1 MNSFRN
7 RLLVL
12 IIGLIAV
19 TQTVT
24 LVAVL
29 ASTQRNVEARAAEQ
43 LTAGGSYALQLV
55 AFRASQL
62 AGGVAV
68 LASDF
73 GFREAVSWRDVPTI
87 LSAASNHSRRIEA
100 DLLLLVDTQGK
111 LIAATDRVDPG
122 FVASMEGF
130 IDRALMSP
138 DLPHFALLSGRPY
151 QFFAAPVRAPDTIA
165 WLVMGFAVNDA
176 LARKI
181 GGLVGVDVSF
191 IAIDGA
197 VARNVASTLDS
208 GLRDLMPALPEPG
221 PMGTTAPGKLTA
233 GSEEFLVHIV
243 DLEPDNHAVRLLLQK
258 PIREVLAP
266 FLAVRNAMLVVSG
279 TALLLA
285 MIVAV
290 LLGRSATRPIDKL
303 VAAARR
309 IEGGQYKEP
318 IAVSGSEEFRRLAG
332 TLNAMQERVAEREA
346 RIRHQAYHDE
356 LTGLPNRA
364 QAESE
369 LARVLV
375 EAGGKARV
383 TVMVIHLSNLRELNA
398 SLGHRIG
405 DEVLLATANRLT
417 MACQPGERVARLGA
431 SRYVMLLSRQ
441 HSAEDAP
448 RVAATVIDML
458 REPLTLGEVD
468 VELQVTAGL
477 CTSPEQGGAADE
489 MIRRAEIALH
499 DAEVSHERIGRFRV
513 GSDDEHRRR
522 LEIMTDLR
530 RAIEN
535 NGLQLVFQPKV
546 AIATRRVNS
555 VEALVRWTHPKLGPV
570 PPAEFVP
577 LTEQTGGARQLTDWV
592 LRAAIRQMAE
602 WRRSNLVLDVAV
614 NLSAGDIVDA
624 GLGDTILRLLAEYR
638 VAATSLVLEITESAM
653 MRDPITAARNME
665 LLRVAGVR
673 FAIDDF
679 GTGYSSLSQLRKLP
693 VDELKID
700 RSFVSRAHL
709 DADDASIVSSTIEL
723 GHNLG
728 LKVVAEG
735 VEVADT
741 LMMLRKLGC
750 DYAQGYLIS
759 KPLAA
764 DAVMAYVREANQA
777 LEDSDST
784 LIQIRALESISNRR

>member
-29 ASTQRNVEARAAEQ
+29 ESTRRNVEARAAEQ
-43 LTAGGSYALQLV
+43 LTAGTSYALQLV
-55 AFRASQL
+55 KFRASQL
-62 AGGVAV
+62 ASGVAV
-68 LASDF
+68 LAADF
-73 GFREAVSWRDVPTI
+73 GFREAVSSHDPPTI
-87 LSAASNHSRRIEA
+87 LSAASNQSRRIDA
-100 DLLLLVDTQGK
+100 DLLFLVDTQGS
-111 LIAATDRVDPG
+111 LIAATENMDRN
-122 FVASMEGF
+122 FVASMDEL

-138 DLPHFALLSGRPY
+138 DMPHFALLSGQLY
-151 QFFAAPVRAPDTIA
+151 QFFAAPVRATDTIA
-165 WLVMGFAVNDA
+165 WVVMGFAVNDA
-176 LARKI
+176 LALKI
-181 GGLVGVDVSF
+181 GDLVGVDVSF
-191 IAIDGA
+191 IAMDGA
-197 VARNVASTLDS
+197 VARNVASTLDREV
-208 GLRDLMPALPEPG
+208 RDLIPALQEHVAADS
-221 PMGTTAPGKLTA
+221 TAGKLKL
-233 GSEEFLVHIV
+233 GEVEFLVHVV
-243 DLEPDNHAVRLLLQK
+243 DLEPDNHAVRLVLQK
-258 PIREVLAP
+258 PTREVLAP
-266 FLAVRNAMLVVSG
+266 FLTVRNAMLVVSG
-279 TALLLA
+279 TALLVA
-285 MIVAV
+285 IVVAV
-290 LLGRSATRPIDKL
+290 LLGRSATRPIGNL

-309 IEGGQYKEP
+309 IEGGQYREP
-318 IAVSGSEEFRRLAG
+318 IVVSGSEEFRRLAG

-346 RIRHQAYHDE
+346 KIRHQAYHDE
-356 LTGLPNRA
+356 LTGLPNRTL
-364 QAESE
+364 AEAE
-369 LARVLV
+369 LARMLV
-375 EAGGKARV
+375 AAGDKARV
-383 TVMVIHLSNLRELNA
+383 TVMVIHLGNLRELNA

-405 DEVLLATANRLT
+405 DEVLVATARRLT
-417 MACQPGERVARLGA
+417 IACQPGEHVARLGA
-431 SRYVMLLSRQ
+431 SRYVMLLSRR
-441 HSAEDAP
+441 HSSEDAP
-448 RVAATVIDML
+448 RLAATVLDMI
-458 REPLTLGEVD
+458 REPLTLGQVD

-499 DAEVSHERIGRFRV
+499 DAQESRERIGRFRV

-530 RAIEN
+530 RAIESN
-535 NGLQLVFQPKV
+535 ELTLAYQPKV
-546 AIATRRVNS
+546 AIATRRVTS

-577 LTEQTGGARQLTDWV
+577 LAEQTGGSRQLTDWV
-592 LRAAIRQMAE
+592 LRAAIRQMSE
-602 WRRSNLVLDVAV
+602 WHRGNLMLDVAV
-614 NLSAGDIVDA
+614 NLSAGDIGDA
-624 GLGDTILRLLAEYR
+624 GLGDVIMRLLAEYR

-700 RSFVSRAHL
+700 RSFISRAHVN
-709 DADDASIVSSTIEL
+709 ADDASIVSSTIEL

-735 VEVADT
+735 VEVAET
-741 LMMLRKLGC
+741 LLMLRKLGC
-750 DYAQGYLIS
+750 DFAQGYLIS

-764 DAVMAYVREANQA
+764 DQVAGYVREANQV

-784 LIQIRALESISNRR
+784 LIQVRALESLSTRR

>member
-1 MNSFRN
+1 MHSFRN
-7 RLLVL
+7 RLLLL

-29 ASTQRNVEARAAEQ
+29 ESTKRNVEARAAEQ
-43 LTAGGSYALQLV
+43 LTAGTSYALQLV
-55 AFRASQL
+55 EFRASQL
-62 AGGVAV
+62 ASGVAV
-68 LASDF
+68 LAADY
-73 GFREAVSWRDVPTI
+73 GFREAVASHDPPTI
-87 LSAASNHSRRIEA
+87 LSAAANHSQRIDA
-100 DLLLLVDTQGK
+100 DLLLLVDTRGK
-111 LIAATDRVDPG
+111 LIVATEHMDRN
-122 FVASMEGF
+122 FVASMDDL

-138 DLPHFALLSGRPY
+138 DLPHFATLSGRLY

-165 WLVMGFAVNDA
+165 WVVMGFAVNDT

-191 IAIDGA
+191 IAIDGG
-197 VARNVASTLDS
+197 VVRNVASTLDHGS
-208 GLRDLMPALPEPG
+208 RDMIPALLVPG
-221 PMGTTAPGKLTA
+221 STSVAAPGKFRI
-233 GSEEFLVHIV
+233 GSEEFLVQVV

-258 PIREVLAP
+258 PTREVLAP

-285 MIVAV
+285 IAVAV
-290 LLGRSATRPIDKL
+290 LLGRGATRPIEKL

-309 IEGGQYKEP
+309 IEDGEYKEP
-318 IAVSGSEEFRRLAG
+318 IAISGSEEFRRLAG

-364 QAESE
+364 QAEID
-369 LARVLV
+369 LARMLAA
-375 EAGGKARV
+375 AGGRSPV
-383 TVMVIHLSNLRELNA
+383 TVMVIHLSSFRELNA
-398 SLGHRIG
+398 TLGHQIG
-405 DEVLLATANRLT
+405 DEALRATARRLT
-417 MACQPGERVARLGA
+417 IACQSGEVVARFGA
-431 SRYVMLLSRQ
+431 THYVMLLCRH
-441 HSAEDAP
+441 HSMESAP
-448 RVAATVIDML
+448 RLAASIMDMVG
-458 REPLTLGEVD
+458 EPLTLGQID

-477 CTSPEQGGAADE
+477 CTSPEEGGAADE
-489 MIRRAEIALH
+489 IIRRAEIALH
-499 DAEVSHERIGRFRV
+499 DAMDSRERIGRFRV

-522 LEIMTDLR
+522 LGIMTDLR
-530 RAIEN
+530 RAIESN
-535 NGLQLVFQPKV
+535 SLQLVYQPKV
-546 AIATRRVNS
+546 AIATRRVS
-555 VEALVRWTHPKLGPV
+555 GVEALVRWTHPSLGQV

-577 LTEQTGGARQLTDWV
+577 LAEQTGGSRQLTEWV

-602 WRRSNLVLDVAV
+602 WRRNDLALDVAV
-614 NLSAGDIVDA
+614 NLSAGDIVDM
-624 GLGDTILRLLAEYR
+624 GLGDAILRLLAEFR
-638 VAATSLVLEITESAM
+638 VAATSLVLEITEGAM

-679 GTGYSSLSQLRKLP
+679 GTGYSSLTQLRKLP

-700 RSFVSRAHL
+700 RSFISRAHV

-735 VEVADT
+735 VEVAET
-741 LMMLRKLGC
+741 LLMLRKLGC
-750 DYAQGYLIS
+750 DYAQGFLIS
-759 KPLAA
+759 KPMAA
-764 DAVMAYVREANQA
+764 DEVVAYVREADQVV
-777 LEDSDST
+777 EDSDST
-784 LIQIRALESISNRR
+784 LIQVRALETLSKRR

>member
-12 IIGLIAV
+12 VIGLIAV

-24 LVAVL
+24 VVAVL
-29 ASTQRNVEARAAEQ
+29 ASTRRNVEARAAEQ
-43 LTAGGSYALQLV
+43 LTAGASYALQFV
-55 AFRASQL
+55 EFRASQL
-62 AGGVAV
+62 ASGVAV
-68 LASDF
+68 LAADF
-73 GFREAVSWRDVPTI
+73 GFREAVASHDPPTI
-87 LSAASNHSRRIEA
+87 LSAAANHSQRINA
-100 DLLLLVDTQGK
+100 DLLLLADTEGS
-111 LIAATDRVDPG
+111 LIVATERMDRD
-122 FVASMEGF
+122 FATSIDEL

-138 DLPHFALLSGRPY
+138 DMPHFALLSGQLY

-165 WLVMGFAVNDA
+165 WVVMGFAVNDA

-181 GGLVGVDVSF
+181 GDLVGVEVSF

-197 VARNVASTLDS
+197 IARNAASTLDR
-208 GLRDLMPALPEPG
+208 GVRDLLPALPESG
-221 PMGTTAPGKLTA
+221 SADMAPGKMTL
-233 GSEEFLVHIV
+233 GPEEFLVHVV

-258 PIREVLAP
+258 PSHEVLAP
-266 FLAVRNAMLVVSG
+266 FLAVRNAMLAVSG

-285 MIVAV
+285 IVVAV
-290 LLGRSATRPIDKL
+290 LLGRGATRPIDKL

-309 IEGGQYKEP
+309 IEGGEYREP

-346 RIRHQAYHDE
+346 HIRHQAFHDE

-364 QAESE
+364 LAETQ
-369 LARVLV
+369 LARMLS
-375 EAGGKARV
+375 EADGKVTV
-383 TVMVIHLSNLRELNA
+383 TVMVMHLGNLRELNA

-405 DEVLLATANRLT
+405 DELLLATARRLSIV
-417 MACQPGERVARLGA
+417 CQPGERVARLGA
-431 SRYVMLLSRQ
+431 SRYVMLLSRR
-441 HSAEDAP
+441 HTSEDAP
-448 RVAATVIDML
+448 RIAATVIDML
-458 REPLTLGEVD
+458 RERLTVGQVD

-477 CTSPEQGGAADE
+477 CTSPEQGVAADE

-499 DAEVSHERIGRFRV
+499 DAEESRERIGRFRV

-530 RAIEN
+530 RAIESN
-535 NGLQLVFQPKV
+535 CLELAYQPKV
-546 AIATRRVNS
+546 AVATRRVTG

-570 PPAEFVP
+570 PPTEFVP
-577 LTEQTGGARQLTDWV
+577 LAEQTGGSRQLTDWV
-592 LRAAIRQMAE
+592 LRAAIRQMAA
-602 WRRSNLVLDVAV
+602 WRRSNLTLDVAI
-614 NLSAGDIVDA
+614 NLSAGDIADA
-624 GLGDTILRLLAEYR
+624 GLGDVILKLLAEYR

-653 MRDPITAARNME
+653 MRDPIAAARNME
-665 LLRVAGVR
+665 FLRVAGVR

-709 DADDASIVSSTIEL
+709 DADDASVVSSTIEL

-735 VEVADT
+735 VEVAET
-741 LMMLRKLGC
+741 LLMLRELGC

-764 DAVMAYVREANQA
+764 DAVTAYVREANQV
-777 LEDSDST
+777 LESADST
-784 LIQIRALESISNRR
+784 LIQIRALESLSNRR